1 MSKESVKEQ
10 LAELREEATEELADL
25 PTREE
30 REEAIKWLGYEW
42 DGILKFLKH
51 LDKNTEVVVPDE
63 VRKAYQ
69 HDLYEAKLEG
79 VRRKQSTNDLG
90 LFRPIR

>member
-1 MSKESVKEQ
+1 MAEQSVKEQ
-10 LAELREEATEELADL
+10 LAALRNEATEELADL

-42 DGILKFLKH
+42 DGILKFLRY
-51 LDKNTEVVVPDE
+51 LDKETDVVVDDE

-69 HDLYEAKLEG
+69 QSLYETKLEA
-79 VRRKQSTNDLG
+79 VRRKQTTNDLG